1 MAAARPRLE
10 KEEPAVA
17 KVKRENIEKEFARQQ
32 GSQDGMPSPGILDV
46 LAQAATGAL
55 NMSLGTPLAD
65 ETKIREQAIAHVVHA
80 YLRPAD
86 PRDVHASM
94 MPKMIRNLFE
104 EMEQPKPSGDAVT
117 ALSEVAIGFVREG
130 DRALPS
136 MARLM
141 AAQAAVNFYLYG
153 AA

>member
-1 MAAARPRLE
+1 M
-10 KEEPAVA
+10 A
-17 KVKRENIEKEFARQQ
+17 KVKRENIEKEFGRQT
-32 GSQDGMPSPGILDV
+32 GTQDGMPAPGILEA
-46 LAQAATGAL
+46 LAQTATGVL

-65 ETKIREQAIAHVVHA
+65 ENRIREQAIAHVVHA

-86 PRDVHASM
+86 PRDVHASL
-94 MPKMIRNLFE
+94 MPKMVKSLFE
-104 EMEQPKPSGDAVT
+104 EMEQPKPSSDVVSAV
-117 ALSEVAIGFVREG
+117 SEIAIGFVREG

-141 AAQAAVNFYLYG
+141 AVQAAVSFYLHG

>member
-1 MAAARPRLE
+1 
-10 KEEPAVA
+10 VA
-17 KVKRENIEKEFARQQ
+17 KVKRENIEKEYARQR
-32 GSQDGMPSPGILDV
+32 GSQDGMPAAGVLDA
-46 LAQAATGAL
+46 LARTATGVL
-55 NMSLGTPLAD
+55 SMSLGTPLAD
-65 ETKIREQAIAHVVHA
+65 EAKIRDQAIAHVVHA

-94 MPKMIRNLFE
+94 MPRMIKTLFE
-104 EMEQPKPSGDAVT
+104 ELEQPKPTTDAVT

-141 AAQAAVNFYLYG
+141 AAQSAVNFYLHG
-153 AA
+153 A